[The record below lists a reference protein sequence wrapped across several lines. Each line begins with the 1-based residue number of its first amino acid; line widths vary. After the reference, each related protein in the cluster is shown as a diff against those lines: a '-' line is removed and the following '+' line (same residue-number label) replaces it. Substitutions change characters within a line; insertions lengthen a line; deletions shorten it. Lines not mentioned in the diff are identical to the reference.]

1 MDERR
6 LDICFEGG
14 GARGLALNGA
24 VAELERRGLR
34 PGRLVGTSAGAIAAT
49 FVAAGYDGAELR
61 AASLERLPSGASVMT
76 TFLRP
81 PTHFT
86 REEILDSTLGHILAA
101 VLNPFLPDVI
111 ERPIEIGTLRA
122 MLKIEPFAHLFSFVE
137 RGGLYSADGFM
148 TWLAERLDAGG
159 RGMSG
164 LTLAELHAK
173 TGKELAL
180 ITSDTTAKRMLILN
194 HRTAP
199 KLPICHAVRMSM
211 SIPFVWPEVIWD
223 AAWGDYQGADIAGH
237 AMMDGGLI
245 SNFALR
251 LLVSDTPWICDIM
264 GGPPD
269 PEQRVL
275 GLALDASLPVGAP
288 APRAPHFDVHF
299 KTVARIERVFD
310 TAVEGNDTTESD
322 AYQQLVCD
330 LPTGGYGT
338 LEFDMSAPRIEA
350 LMDVAAGALD
360 RWLSRRAGDAPSVH
374 AARALLAASPLLPAH
389 SGGPSTRTRE
399 LRTNA
404 AESTHTR
411 LGGIDMGER

>member
-1 MDERR
+1 MEDER

-24 VAELERRGLR
+24 VAELDRRRFR
-34 PGRLVGTSAGAIAAT
+34 PGRLVGTSAGSIAAT
-49 FVAAGYDGAELR
+49 LIAAGYDGAALR
-61 AASLERLPSGASVMT
+61 ASSLERLPSGASIMT

-86 REEILDSTLGHILAA
+86 REEILESTLGTLIAA
-101 VLNPFLPDVI
+101 VLDPFLPDVI
-111 ERPIEIGTLRA
+111 ERPIELGTLRA

-137 RGGLYSADGFM
+137 RGGLYSAEGFLA
-148 TWLAERLDAGG
+148 WLAGKLDAGG

-199 KLPICHAVRMSM
+199 KLPIVHAVRMSM
-211 SIPFVWPEVIWD
+211 SIPFVWDEVTWLK
-223 AAWGDYQGADIAGH
+223 AWGDYQGADISGH

-251 LLVSDTPWICDIM
+251 LLVSDEPWICDIM

-275 GLALDASLPVGAP
+275 GLALDSSIPVVAAP
-288 APRAPHFDVHF
+288 PKGPHFDVHF
-299 KTVARIERVFD
+299 KTVERIERVFD

-322 AYQQLVCD
+322 AYLQLICD

-338 LEFDMSAPRIEA
+338 LEFDMSIERIET
-350 LMDVAAGALD
+350 LMDVAAKTMDG
-360 RWLSRRAGDAPSVH
+360 WIEQRAGDAPSVKL
-374 AARALLAASPLLPAH
+374 ARAALAGAPLLPAH
-389 SGGPSTRTRE
+389 SGGPSGRTRAV
-399 LRTNA
+399 RTQVV
-404 AESTHTR
+404 ETR
-411 LGGIDMGER
+411 AMGGR